1 MASILSLE
9 ELCISTY
16 LKYLEHECAAYVSL
30 TQSESVILKNIAPKM
45 MSMMKA
51 YLSNKIGNNG
61 VTSTVIR
68 QRMLELVLSD
78 RFPSPKY
85 SNVYIHKRTAKV
97 SIIC

>member
-45 MSMMKA
+45 MSMMKT

-68 QRMLELVLSD
+68 QRMLELVL
-78 RFPSPKY
+78 
-85 SNVYIHKRTAKV
+85 VI
-97 SIIC
+97 